1 MKGGSE
7 VPFAVDAVD
16 THVQGDH
23 ARVVLGGGVGLLT
36 TAGSTMFE
44 RMKQFER
51 ESDWFRLLML
61 REPRGYPQSCVNL
74 VVPPVDPSAAAGL
87 IIMEQQRYYAAMS
100 GTNVIAVATVLLET
114 GLVSMTEPITDLL
127 LEPPAGLIEIRAHC
141 EGGRAKRVDFTNV
154 PSFCSALD
162 VPLAVPGFGT
172 VTVSVA
178 FGGMAYAIVDAA
190 PLGFEIRPSE
200 ARALQEA
207 SLAITAAAGEH
218 IGFVHPLNPEIRA
231 IEGTVLYRRPDRPDG
246 VIRQAPITIAG
257 NVGRTPA
264 GTGCSATMAV
274 LHARTEK
281 RVGDAFAIA
290 GMFDNSFQCT
300 IREETMV
307 GDREAIVPVVGGQ
320 AFITAYSRYVLM
332 DDDPFPQGFMVGD
345 IWSMANES
353 SPAFTL
359 GTRPR

>member
-1 MKGGSE
+1 MACS

-23 ARVVLGGGVGLLT
+23 ARVVCGGGVGRLAT
-36 TAGSTMFE
+36 PGSSMFE
-44 RMKQFER
+44 RMKHFER

-61 REPRGYPQSCVNL
+61 REPRGYPQCCVNL
-74 VVPPVDPSAAAGL
+74 VVPPVDPRAAAGL

-114 GLVSMTEPITDLL
+114 GLVPMSEPITDLL
-127 LEPPAGLIEIRAHC
+127 LEPPAGLVAIRAHC
-141 EGGRAKRVDFTNV
+141 EDGRAKRVDFTNV
-154 PSFCSALD
+154 PSFCTALD
-162 VPLAVPGFGT
+162 VPLAVPGFDT

-178 FGGMAYAIVDAA
+178 FGGMAYAVVDAE

-207 SLAITAAAGEH
+207 SLAICATASEH

-231 IEGTVLYRRPDRPDG
+231 IEGTVLYRRPEGPEG
-246 VIRQAPITIAG
+246 VMRQAPINISG
-257 NVGRTPA
+257 QVGRTPA

-274 LHARTEK
+274 LHARAEK
-281 RVGDAFAIA
+281 RVGDTFAIA
-290 GMFDNSFQCT
+290 GMFDNRFHCE
-300 IREETMV
+300 IRGETTV
-307 GDREAIVPVVGGQ
+307 GDRTAIVPVVGGQ

-353 SPAFTL
+353 SPAAAL
-359 GTRPR
+359 GTKAR